1 MQQTRD
7 MFGGSLDSEESKRK
21 KELEKKKEYAAML

>member
-1 MQQTRD
+1 

-21 KELEKKKEYAAML
+21 KELEKKKEYAAMLQV

>member
-1 MQQTRD
+1 